1 MLKEEKFDKVF
12 IIHRNQMH
20 IGLFKVIYFLFLR
33 HFSPILM
40 SLPSS
45 NANISTEAADVC
57 DTNITNDEELLALP
71 AAGEGTARTFSLG
84 ETLKLDELG
93 PIIINTG

>member
-1 MLKEEKFDKVF
+1 MF

-71 AAGEGTARTFSLG
+71 AAGEGTARIFSLG